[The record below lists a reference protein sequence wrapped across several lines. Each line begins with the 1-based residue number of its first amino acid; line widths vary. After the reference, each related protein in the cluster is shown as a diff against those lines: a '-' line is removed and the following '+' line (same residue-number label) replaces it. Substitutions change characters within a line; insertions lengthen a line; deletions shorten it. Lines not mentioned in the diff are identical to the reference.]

1 MRSYGNLA
9 CHYRVGKIKRNK
21 MSVITKLL
29 AQSENE
35 EQEALLRQKAM
46 LIIMEK
52 PTPYVWKRV
61 TTRLIKCINNM
72 RYKDEKQQRT

>member
-1 MRSYGNLA
+1 
-9 CHYRVGKIKRNK
+9 

-46 LIIMEK
+46 LIIMKK

-61 TTRLIKCINNM
+61 TSRLIKCINNM
-72 RYKDEKQQRT
+72 GNKDEKRRT

>member
-1 MRSYGNLA
+1 
-9 CHYRVGKIKRNK
+9 

-46 LIIMEK
+46 LIIMKK
-52 PTPYVWKRV
+52 PTPYVWERV
-61 TTRLIKCINNM
+61 TSRLIKCINNM
-72 RYKDEKQQRT
+72 GGGYEKRGT